1 MEINDYDWLFDT
13 IAVSGSEETLGK
25 AIFDWLKNN
34 TDWNVD
40 VDDFGNIV
48 VSTNNSQID
57 DLIVFCAHMDEV
69 GVMLQKREGLNWR
82 FIVFGSID
90 ASLLVGNEIKV
101 KERTGR
107 VVIKDKST
115 KEIGKYEYDKLFI
128 AFSAEDSEALSVG
141 DIGSFNTFLRV
152 EQKRI
157 IGKALDNRIG
167 CMILLD
173 ILKETPVGSISKNL
187 TFVFTR
193 EEEIGGRGI
202 QYYSYNNRISKL
214 VCIDAT
220 SLSDDNNIIAGGG
233 PCLTYADGS
242 SQGDI
247 GIIKDMEYLAVRNGI
262 LYQRAVNSFGFTES
276 AFPPII
282 SAAKTLTISYPVDYI
297 HRNVSSSIISDL
309 QKTKKLLSYY
319 INFIGRL
326 K

>member
-1 MEINDYDWLFDT
+1 
-13 IAVSGSEETLGK
+13 
-25 AIFDWLKNN
+25 
-34 TDWNVD
+34 
-40 VDDFGNIV
+40 
-48 VSTNNSQID
+48 
-57 DLIVFCAHMDEV
+57 
-69 GVMLQKREGLNWR
+69 
-82 FIVFGSID
+82 
-90 ASLLVGNEIKV
+90 LLVGNEIKV

-220 SLSDDNNIIAGGG
+220 SLCDDNNIIAGGG
-233 PCLTYADGS
+233 PCLSYADGS

-282 SAAKTLTISYPVDYI
+282 SAAKTLTISYPVDFI

>member
-1 MEINDYDWLFDT
+1 
-13 IAVSGSEETLGK
+13 
-25 AIFDWLKNN
+25 
-34 TDWNVD
+34 
-40 VDDFGNIV
+40 
-48 VSTNNSQID
+48 
-57 DLIVFCAHMDEV
+57 
-69 GVMLQKREGLNWR
+69 
-82 FIVFGSID
+82 
-90 ASLLVGNEIKV
+90 
-101 KERTGR
+101 
-107 VVIKDKST
+107 
-115 KEIGKYEYDKLFI
+115 
-128 AFSAEDSEALSVG
+128 
-141 DIGSFNTFLRV
+141 
-152 EQKRI
+152 
-157 IGKALDNRIG
+157 
-167 CMILLD
+167 MILLD